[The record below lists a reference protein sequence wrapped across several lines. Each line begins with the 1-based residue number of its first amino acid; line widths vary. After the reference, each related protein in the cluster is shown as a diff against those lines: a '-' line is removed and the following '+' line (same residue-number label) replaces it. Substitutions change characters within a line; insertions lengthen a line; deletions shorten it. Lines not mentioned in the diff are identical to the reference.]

1 MKKIVLFIGIIFL
14 VITFSQMAQSQ
25 MIATITEDVET
36 NFGTYHPIPINFS
49 PQVPNFTVEPDFS
62 NVANFS
68 KFEGMFNSVDTALL
82 LKNHFTVKK
91 SQYQQLY
98 DIYNKCTWHG
108 TPLFVTSDAV
118 LHIYHV
124 LFDYFLS
131 QIEIQKFV
139 TTLNDLTEVLIQHTE
154 SQMNQINSSLAK
166 EAAKRNLAFLYVAKK
181 LLNGNIVVVP
191 YSVRNLFY

>member
-91 SQYQQLY
+91 SQ
-98 DIYNKCTWHG
+98 
-108 TPLFVTSDAV
+108 
-118 LHIYHV
+118 
-124 LFDYFLS
+124 
-131 QIEIQKFV
+131 
-139 TTLNDLTEVLIQHTE
+139 
-154 SQMNQINSSLAK
+154 
-166 EAAKRNLAFLYVAKK
+166 
-181 LLNGNIVVVP
+181 
-191 YSVRNLFY
+191 